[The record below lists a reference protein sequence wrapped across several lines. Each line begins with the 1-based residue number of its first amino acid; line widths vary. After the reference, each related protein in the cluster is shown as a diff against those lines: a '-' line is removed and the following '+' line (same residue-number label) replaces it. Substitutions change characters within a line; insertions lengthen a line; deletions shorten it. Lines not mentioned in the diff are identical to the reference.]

1 MSDLGLLSYYLGIE
15 VKQGDG
21 EITIGHSSYA
31 GKILEI
37 AGMSGCNSCHTPM
50 ECRLKL
56 GKKNGGAAV
65 DATLYRSIIG
75 SLRYLVNTRPDIS
88 YAVSILSR
96 FMESP
101 AEQHW
106 AAMKQLLRYVRGTVN
121 YGCRYKK
128 GDTVVP
134 TLVGYSDSDLAGDVD
149 DRKSTT
155 GIIYFLGSSAVTWA
169 SPKQKVVA
177 LSSCEAEYIAAA
189 TAACQGVWLSRLVA
203 ELLGTTPAK
212 VKLMVDNKSA
222 IALSKNPVHHDR
234 SKHIDTKFHYI
245 RECIEEGKIDV
256 VHVGTDGQLAD
267 IFTKALGK
275 IKFVEM
281 RQKLGVVDL
290 ALRQQV

>member
-1 MSDLGLLSYYLGIE
+1 
-15 VKQGDG
+15 
-21 EITIGHSSYA
+21 
-31 GKILEI
+31 
-37 AGMSGCNSCHTPM
+37 
-50 ECRLKL
+50 
-56 GKKNGGAAV
+56 
-65 DATLYRSIIG
+65 
-75 SLRYLVNTRPDIS
+75 
-88 YAVSILSR
+88 
-96 FMESP
+96 
-101 AEQHW
+101 
-106 AAMKQLLRYVRGTVN
+106 
-121 YGCRYKK
+121 
-128 GDTVVP
+128 
-134 TLVGYSDSDLAGDVD
+134 
-149 DRKSTT
+149 
-155 GIIYFLGSSAVTWA
+155 
-169 SPKQKVVA
+169 VVA
-177 LSSCEAEYIAAA
+177 LFSCEAEYIAAA

-203 ELLGTTPAK
+203 DLLGTTPAK